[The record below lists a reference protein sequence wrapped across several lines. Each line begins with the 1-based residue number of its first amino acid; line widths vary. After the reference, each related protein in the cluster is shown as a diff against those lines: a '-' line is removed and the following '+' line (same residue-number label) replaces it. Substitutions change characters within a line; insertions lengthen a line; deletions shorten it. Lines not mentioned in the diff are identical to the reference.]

1 MQSASSRQRRS
12 IRHCSRLSMS
22 MADYT
27 LLLPRSTKPRSTGLC
42 VLALLIVGVCSA
54 ASTSPGVSKV
64 TAVRF
69 WSLGEVTR
77 VAIEVSADFKYRS
90 DRLPDPDRL
99 FFDIRGARPVMAE
112 KKMYTVPVG
121 DPLLKQI

>member
-1 MQSASSRQRRS
+1 MKMAGCTSGQRS
-12 IRHCSRLSMS
+12 NAL
-22 MADYT
+22 
-27 LLLPRSTKPRSTGLC
+27 
-42 VLALLIVGVCSA
+42 LALGALCA
-54 ASTSPGVSKV
+54 AGAFPCVSFGGPIPEPVKV

-69 WSLGEVTR
+69 WSLGDVTR
-77 VAIEVSADFKYRS
+77 VAIEVSSDFKYRS
-90 DRLPDPDRL
+90 DRLDNPDRL

>member
-1 MQSASSRQRRS
+1 
-12 IRHCSRLSMS
+12 MS
-22 MADYT
+22 MADCT
-27 LLLPRSTKPRSTGLC
+27 LLLPRRTRPSSTGLG
-42 VLALLIVGVCSA
+42 VLALLAAGVCSA

-90 DRLPDPDRL
+90 DRLPDP
-99 FFDIRGARPVMAE
+99 ARPAGRVHRLPAFESGPFDDRAAAE
-112 KKMYTVPVG
+112 RQACASF
-121 DPLLKQI
+121 D